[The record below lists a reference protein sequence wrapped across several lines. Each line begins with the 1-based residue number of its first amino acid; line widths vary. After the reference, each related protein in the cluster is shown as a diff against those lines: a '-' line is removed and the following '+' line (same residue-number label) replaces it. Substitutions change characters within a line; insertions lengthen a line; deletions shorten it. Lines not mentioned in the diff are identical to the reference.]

1 MKKTAKKDKNT
12 NTSKVM
18 SSVASVIDFI
28 KISVISNLK
37 DANDQGKVNI
47 TDEELR
53 KVCFYVE
60 AGIETAF
67 SKSSGQIENSL
78 K

>member
-1 MKKTAKKDKNT
+1 MKKTSKKDKNT
-12 NTSKVM
+12 DTTKVM

-28 KISVISNLK
+28 KVSVVSNLK

-67 SKSSGQIENSL
+67 SKSSGQIEKSL